1 MHDPSRD
8 PGPLLPPLVSQPPL
22 PPCLASEVRSDVAY
36 VERLARSAMELHHR
50 RTGRGMQHDLALER
64 AGRAARMRRMEEEQI
79 RRGARGVFALAAGIG
94 GDDGNDGDGGEGDKE
109 TPSKRKGG
117 RGKKPPTLVMH
128 TVAGGNLDVRELMR
142 GIL

>member
-1 MHDPSRD
+1 
-8 PGPLLPPLVSQPPL
+8 
-22 PPCLASEVRSDVAY
+22 
-36 VERLARSAMELHHR
+36 MELHHR